1 MQPGQ
6 RVVYEGGMVS
16 LVGKAGVYVRDIN
29 GVAGMG
35 IVTFD
40 HDRRQR
46 GIALSSLRLENDIM
60 KNIKTTV
67 LAAVKTLLKPLD
79 ADSAKEQAVRRLGVA
94 AELVRLGEA
103 DKKKAKTELTTLG
116 VITGG
121 EQTGVVFDSERY
133 VVTATTKAA
142 SSRLDQTILVGRL
155 AAHLPVATINRII
168 TESTVVNKAA
178 TSFAVETK

>member
-29 GVAGMG
+29 GIAGMG

-67 LAAVKTLLKPLD
+67 LAATEKLLAILG
-79 ADSAKEQAVRRLGVA
+79 ADTPKEQAVRRLGVA
-94 AELVRLGEA
+94 AELVRIGE
-103 DKKKAKTELTTLG
+103 KEKKAAKDTLTRLG

-121 EQTGVVFDSERY
+121 EQTGIVFDSERY
-133 VVTATTKAA
+133 VVTAT
-142 SSRLDQTILVGRL
+142 
-155 AAHLPVATINRII
+155 
-168 TESTVVNKAA
+168 VVNKPA